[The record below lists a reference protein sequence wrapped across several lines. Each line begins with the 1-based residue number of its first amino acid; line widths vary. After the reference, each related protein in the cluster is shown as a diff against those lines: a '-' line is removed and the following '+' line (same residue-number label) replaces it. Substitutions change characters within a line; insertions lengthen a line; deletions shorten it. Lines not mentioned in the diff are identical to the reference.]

1 MKEVFKVFN
10 FLDVVVVQVV
20 YDVIRVIFLINDGFR
35 QVKELFGVR
44 FFGLW
49 CLIFGGGFL
58 VIIVYVFEY
67 FFEED
72 NVYVFFV
79 FEEFGE
85 VKRVKN

>member
-1 MKEVFKVFN
+1 M
-10 FLDVVVVQVV
+10 
-20 YDVIRVIFLINDGFR
+20 
-35 QVKELFGVR
+35 R

-79 FEEFGE
+79 FEDFGE
-85 VKRVKN
+85 VKTVKN